1 MAKMLKVLEKIPYRV
16 YMMLTRPERFFR
28 KIVADGSLEESM
40 VKAFLFG
47 LFGGVAL
54 LAIGAVAGT
63 IGFWDI
69 LVKLA
74 LYPPIAVGV
83 LFVFA
88 GLMMLFSEAAGGT
101 RDWEI
106 AVKGV
111 SSLFFMYP
119 AILILDAL
127 AFSCWSLWII
137 NILVD
142 GYLLF
147 LIYNVA
153 RHCMNAKRRRVLAFV
168 ALAAAALILL
178 YGSNHRFTWLS
189 LKNPNAAMSCIVTSD

>member
-1 MAKMLKVLEKIPYRV
+1 MSKFFKVLEKLPYRI
-16 YMMLTRPERFFR
+16 YMILTRPERFFK
-28 KIVADGSLEESM
+28 KIVVDGSLEESM

-47 LFGGVAL
+47 LFGGAAL
-54 LAIGAVAGT
+54 LVIGLIGAGT
-63 IGFWDI
+63 VGFWDVVI
-69 LVKLA
+69 KLA

-88 GLMMLFSEAAGGT
+88 GLMMLFSEVAGGT

-119 AILILDAL
+119 AILVLDAL

-137 NILVD
+137 NMVVD

-153 RHCMNAKRRRVLAFV
+153 RHCMNAKKKRVLVVIAG
-168 ALAAAALILL
+168 AAAALIML
-178 YGSNHRFTWLS
+178 YGSNYRFMWLS
-189 LKNPNAAMSCIVTSD
+189 LKNPTAAMACIA

>member
-1 MAKMLKVLEKIPYRV
+1 MPKFLKVLEKLPYRV
-16 YMMLTRPERFFR
+16 YMVLTRPERFFK
-28 KIVADGSLEESM
+28 KIVVDGSLEESM

-47 LFGGVAL
+47 LFGGAAL
-54 LAIGAVAGT
+54 LVISLIGGGAV
-63 IGFWDI
+63 GFWDVLI
-69 LVKLA
+69 KLA

-88 GLMMLFSEAAGGT
+88 GLMMLFSEVAGGT

-119 AILILDAL
+119 AILVIDAL
-127 AFSCWSLWII
+127 AFSCWSLWLI

-153 RHCMNAKRRRVLAFV
+153 RHCMNAKKKKVLLFI
-168 ALAAAALILL
+168 LGAAAALIML
-178 YGSNHRFTWLS
+178 YGSNYRFMWLS
-189 LKNPNAAMSCIVTSD
+189 LKNPTAVMSCIS